1 MTRST
6 SSLLLA
12 LALVAL
18 APVALAGAQHGEEAA
33 HEAPASADAHGGG
46 HGEALTFEGLLH
58 FEHITELYGSI
69 FNFLILFGIFFW
81 VI

>member
-1 MTRST
+1 MKRST

-33 HEAPASADAHGGG
+33 HEAPASAGAPGPATTGLTADAPG
-46 HGEALTFEGLLH
+46 
-58 FEHITELYGSI
+58 
-69 FNFLILFGIFFW
+69 
-81 VI
+81 